1 MSLPL
6 AQRVDIL
13 FRALHSP
20 DEGEPTPELI
30 AAALRD
36 RGVETTAAD
45 LSALRRGAVDA
56 ASERLLTALAEHFNQ
71 APWFLTDSGRA
82 QRVIDTYVQLDLLR
96 ALREAGVRRVRLRG
110 RPATSDRQAL
120 TEALRARRQPPTRGE
135 SLSAAT
141 DPASE

>member
-1 MSLPL
+1 MNPSL

-20 DEGEPTPELI
+20 AEGEPTTEFV

-45 LSALRRGAVDA
+45 LSAIRAGTDGAPSA
-56 ASERLLTALAEHFNQ
+56 RLLAALAEHFDQ
-71 APWFLTDSGRA
+71 PPWFLSDSETS
-82 QRVIDTYVQLDLLR
+82 QRVVDTYVQLDLLR

-110 RPATSDRQAL
+110 RPAASDRQAL
-120 TEALRARRQPPTRGE
+120 IEALRARQRPGPE
-135 SLSAAT
+135 A
-141 DPASE
+141 